1 MRTLNIKQKMKKIFR
16 TIGAIIV
23 AVLVLFTV
31 VLTAAVLL
39 NLIVTK
45 SLPDMSIPMYRAC
58 GMAIFSSLALVFF
71 GLSFL
76 KVVDSRL
83 SRFLNK
89 SDDNPDGESAS
100 EHTENEPDETMK
112 EANRL
117 LHNRYL
123 IELRGFVNAMQTYKF
138 DAFEKV
144 LVRDFRN
151 TKWRAAIFA
160 WHDDR
165 DDHYPFRTTDN
176 EGYDFCLPY
185 NYITARLLNTTL
197 SLEELLEQ
205 EEKENEELNKDKS
218 KDGDSENKDS
228 ED

>member
-1 MRTLNIKQKMKKIFR
+1 MKKTFR
-16 TIGAIIV
+16 TIGATIV
-23 AVLVLFTV
+23 AVLILFTV
-31 VLTAAVLL
+31 ILTAAVLL
-39 NLIVTK
+39 NLIVAK

-71 GLSFL
+71 GLSAL
-76 KVVDSRL
+76 KVVASRL

-89 SDDNPDGESAS
+89 SDDNPSGESAR
-100 EHTENEPDETMK
+100 EYVKKELDEVKK
-112 EANRL
+112 ELERRL
-117 LHNRYL
+117 HERYL

-138 DAFEKV
+138 DPFEKV

-165 DDHYPFRTTDN
+165 EDHYPFRTTDN
-176 EGYDFCLPY
+176 EGYSFCLPY
-185 NYITARLLNTTL
+185 NYLTSRLVNTTL
-197 SLEELLEQ
+197 SLEELLKQ
-205 EEKENEELNKDKS
+205 KEKEYQELNKDKAA
-218 KDGDSENKDS
+218 DGDSENKES